1 MVNRSTGRVPFVVVY
16 SKPPNFTV
24 DLIHLPHFK
33 SKTAA
38 EIADQVVRTHCDVT
52 QQLEQSNARY
62 KLNAD
67 KHHRSKVFSEG
78 DMVMVHLSKNHLPV
92 GVHPKLGARKF
103 GPFRVAAKINDN
115 AYKLDLP
122 PDLSISS
129 TFNIRDLF
137 EYHPP
142 DASPS
147 IIEDSGTNLFS
158 VEGSDA
164 GAS

>member
-1 MVNRSTGRVPFVVVY
+1 
-16 SKPPNFTV
+16 
-24 DLIHLPHFK
+24 
-33 SKTAA
+33 
-38 EIADQVVRTHCDVT
+38 
-52 QQLEQSNARY
+52 
-62 KLNAD
+62 
-67 KHHRSKVFSEG
+67 
-78 DMVMVHLSKNHLPV
+78 MVMVHLSKKRLPDS
-92 GVHPKLGARKF
+92 VHPKLGARKF

-122 PDLSISS
+122 PDLPISS
-129 TFNIRDLF
+129 TFNVKDLF

-158 VEGSDA
+158 AGGSDA